1 MWCFT
6 IPHKTINQFNTTIIM
21 SRQKLCPYCKYEWIK
36 GQKEIQKNAQD
47 AKRRID
53 YIKKNGGNKNG
64 EIN

>member
-1 MWCFT
+1 
-6 IPHKTINQFNTTIIM
+6 M

-36 GQKEIQKNAQD
+36 RARNPKECPRC
-47 AKRRID
+47 KRRID